1 MAFTRED
8 LKELPKLLQ
17 SDPEL
22 QMELAQLILSESV
35 VADLMRRDPTLRE
48 VFRRAVL
55 TEELLKLPHEFREF
69 REETTERLIRVETD
83 VAETKQRVERVEQD
97 VAETKQRVERVEQD
111 VAETKQRVERVEQDV
126 AETKQRVERLEVGLN
141 ETRQG
146 VNRLES
152 WQQGESGRR
161 VGEEYERKIA
171 RRARRIFGPGDGGS
185 PKYSERVQLQL
196 DRWMV
201 QAGMLDDM
209 DEEIDPLEA
218 DLIWWKG
225 NRVAVT
231 EISIKVDKDDVYRA
245 KRRAEALGKTG
256 QETIPVVIGSEWAHP
271 ETEQLAHRE
280 GVAWRVGNKFSES
293 LIAYRQLDA
302 PE

>member
-22 QMELAQLILSESV
+22 QIELAQLILSESV
-35 VADLMRRDPTLRE
+35 VADLMRRDATLRE

-55 TEELLKLPHEFREF
+55 TDELLKLPHEFREF

-83 VAETKQRVERVEQD
+83 VAETKQRVERVEKD
-97 VAETKQRVERVEQD
+97 VAETKERVERVEKD
-111 VAETKQRVERVEQDV
+111 VAETKE
-126 AETKQRVERLEVGLN
+126 RVERLEVGLT

-161 VGEEYERKIA
+161 AGEEYERKIA

-185 PKYSERVQLQL
+185 PKYSERVHLQL

-209 DEEIDPLEA
+209 DEEIDPFEA

-225 NRVAVT
+225 NRVAVA

-256 QETIPVVIGSEWAHP
+256 LETMPVVIGSEWAHP
-271 ETEQLAHRE
+271 ETEQLAKRE